1 MTRKRHKKNPT
12 IDQWYQM
19 DLHLHTPASADF
31 QQEGVTYLDLLRE
44 AERKGVS
51 IIAFTDH
58 NTVSGHKAIAEEI
71 DDLELLERLG
81 RLAPEE
87 EQRLQEYRRLL
98 DKILVLRGFEFTAT
112 FGFHILGIFS
122 PKTNL
127 RDLEFLLLQLG
138 LPPDKLDCG
147 ATDVGATTDVLTAYQ
162 LIHEAG
168 GIVIGAHANSN
179 HGVALQGIRFGGQ
192 TRIAFTQDEHLHAL
206 EVTDLDRQSKNATA
220 RFFDGSKPEYP
231 RRMRCIQ
238 GSDSHRLTRD
248 PHNPKNLGVGDRVTE
263 VLLPELSFEALA
275 AVFNGDDFACTRPY
289 RAEARPFDYIQAAR
303 EEGPN
308 IVQDFHQQYS
318 KRGGFLD
325 AIVADVCAFANTN
338 GGVLYIGVP
347 EDPRKPPTGLGN
359 APTRV
364 LNMLR
369 TEIETRLTPALAFTV
384 DLQDTLGVK
393 VARITVPRGND
404 APYTVD
410 DSKIYLRSEAETTL
424 AVRDEIVAMVK
435 RSLGLTEQPPA
446 APAPAPVAT
455 APLPP
460 ETAELLQL
468 QPAET
473 PELLSPPRTGVE
485 IADVEIRQGTRYY
498 TMRDLR
504 NGNLVKNVT
513 LRSARHLWRYAIQE
527 AENNPVNPAQVRWLG
542 DVGMWKRRAHGN
554 LTRFDLVQRVGDT
567 LRIYYG
573 VTEEGLHGLW
583 STLVGE

>member
-1 MTRKRHKKNPT
+1 MTRKRRKKSPPS
-12 IDQWYQM
+12 DQWYQM
-19 DLHLHTPASADF
+19 DLHLHTPASSDF
-31 QQEGVTYLDLLRE
+31 QQEGITYLDVLKE
-44 AERKGVS
+44 AERKDLD

-58 NTVSGHKAIAEEI
+58 NTVNGYKTMLEEI

-81 RLAPEE
+81 RLTPEE
-87 EQRLQEYRRLL
+87 EQRLQEYRRLF
-98 DKILVLRGFEFTAT
+98 DRILVLKGFEFTAT
-112 FGFHILGIFS
+112 FGFHILGIFP
-122 PKTNL
+122 PKTSI

-138 LPPDKLDCG
+138 LPPDKLESG

-162 LIHEAG
+162 IINEAG

-179 HGVALQGIRFGGQ
+179 HGVALQGLRFGGQ

-206 EVTDLDRQSKNATA
+206 EVTDLDRQGKNATA

-231 RRMRCIQ
+231 RRMRCVQ

-248 PHNPKNLGVGDRVTE
+248 PHNPKNLGLGDRVTE
-263 VLLPELSFEALA
+263 VLLPECTFQALY
-275 AVFNGDDFACTRPY
+275 AVFTGDDFACTRPY
-289 RAEARPFDYIQAAR
+289 RAEARPFDYIQVAR

-308 IVQDFHQQYS
+308 IVQDFHQHYS

-338 GGVLYIGVP
+338 GGVLFIGVP

-359 APTRV
+359 APGRI
-364 LNMLR
+364 LNQLR
-369 TEIETRLTPALAFTV
+369 SEIETRITPALTIAA
-384 DLQDTLGVK
+384 DLQDTMGVK
-393 VARITVPRGND
+393 VVRITVPRGNET
-404 APYTVD
+404 PYTVD
-410 DSKIYLRSEAETTL
+410 DSKIFLRSESETTL

-435 RSLGLTEQPPA
+435 RSLELTGQA
-446 APAPAPVAT
+446 ALAPAPSSTMPPLT
-455 APLPP
+455 AS
-460 ETAELLQL
+460 TDLLEL
-468 QPAET
+468 QPATMPET
-473 PELLSPPRTGVE
+473 LSPPRTGVE
-485 IADVEIRQGTRYY
+485 IADVEVRQGTRYY

-527 AENNPVNPAQVRWLG
+527 SENNPVNQGQVRWLG
-542 DVGMWKRRAHGN
+542 EIGLWKRRAHGN
-554 LTRFDLVQRVGDT
+554 LTRLDLVQRIGET
-567 LRIYYG
+567 LRVYYG